1 MKKSIVFWIVI
12 FALSALIFYS
22 KLALSVKAKGIVVS
36 AEWAL
41 KDKDNRMESFAKYII
56 SCSSFYD
63 HIFPRGCI
71 ETNTSGE
78 IKNVIINAQ
87 NNQVSE
93 MFKWE

>member
-1 MKKSIVFWIVI
+1 MKKITLFLIVI
-12 FALSALIFYS
+12 LALNTLILYS
-22 KLALSVKAKGIVVS
+22 KFALSVKAKGIVVS
-36 AEWAL
+36 ADWVI

-63 HIFPRGCI
+63 SIFPKGCI

-78 IKNVIINAQ
+78 IKNVIISAQ

-93 MFKWE
+93 LLKW